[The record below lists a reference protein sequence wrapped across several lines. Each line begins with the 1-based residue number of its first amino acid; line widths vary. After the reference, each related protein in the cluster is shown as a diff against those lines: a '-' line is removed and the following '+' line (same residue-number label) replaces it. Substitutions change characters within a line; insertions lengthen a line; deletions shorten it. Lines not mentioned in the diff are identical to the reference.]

1 MEAERMREV
10 NLMSRLR
17 VSGLITAVLLAA
29 LALSAAQGYVVI
41 LKSGHKLRCKEPMRI
56 EGPNAIITLSTG
68 TMTSYPLKLVDLVE
82 TERYNQLGLGDALLI
97 ETVEGDGAPLPT
109 PTPRVSLGERT
120 SIDAGGVA
128 GPSLG
133 VVLEPT
139 PVPTPG
145 IKLRTVQYHDE
156 RVVEA
161 FSKIFDDKNL
171 LIYKTSQ
178 GTQPEYLYVQTNT
191 DSEREVFAA
200 LETVAEAYV
209 LIHSLH
215 NEIAPEAVELEM
227 IQTSGKPAGTFRLT
241 PVLADELVNGDIA
254 IQAFYINNVI
264 F

>member
-1 MEAERMREV
+1 
-10 NLMSRLR
+10 MSRFR
-17 VSGLITAVLLAA
+17 VSGLISVFLLASLVVA
-29 LALSAAQGYVVI
+29 AAQGYVVV
-41 LKSGHKLRCKEPMRI
+41 LKSGHKLRCKEPLRI

-68 TMTSYPLKLVDLVE
+68 TMTSYPLELVDLVE

-97 ETVEGDGAPLPT
+97 ETVEGDGQPLPT
-109 PTPRVSLGERT
+109 ATPRVSLGQRT

-128 GPSLG
+128 GPPLG
-133 VVLEPT
+133 VVVEPT

-145 IKLRTVQYHDE
+145 IKFRKVEYHDK

-171 LIYKTSQ
+171 LIYRTSQ
-178 GTQPEYLYVQTNT
+178 GTQPTYIYVQTNT

-200 LETVAEAYV
+200 LETVAEAYL

-241 PVLADELVNGDIA
+241 PVLADELVNGETA
-254 IQAFYINNVI
+254 IQAFYINHVI